1 MCTESIQSCGEQPR
15 FISLLNFMSS
25 VAHARYQEEQA
36 KAYEDFPE
44 PEERDEAGAP
54 CGDKLSASATER

>member
-1 MCTESIQSCGEQPR
+1 
-15 FISLLNFMSS
+15 MSS

-44 PEERDEAGAP
+44 PEGAVPDGDEAGAP

>member
-1 MCTESIQSCGEQPR
+1 
-15 FISLLNFMSS
+15 MSS

-44 PEERDEAGAP
+44 PEEATPYIPDGDEGAP
-54 CGDKLSASATER
+54 CGDKLNASATER